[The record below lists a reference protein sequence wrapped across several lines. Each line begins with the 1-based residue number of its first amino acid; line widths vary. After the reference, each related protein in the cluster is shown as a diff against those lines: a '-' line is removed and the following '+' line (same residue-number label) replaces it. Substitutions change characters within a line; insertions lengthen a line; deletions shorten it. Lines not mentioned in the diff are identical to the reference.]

1 VTIYLW
7 FNDTQSHV
15 PIAGNETNISYTSS
29 YSGFGHG
36 YVYAVAGVPGLYNVT
51 FHAEDAG
58 VFTVT
63 FVASVTG
70 YQVQTLTFTVTVQAP
85 PGGGFTIIQLALM
98 GGVSG
103 GAVLAAMLG
112 YVFVRRARIPFVIK
126 KINESLKLIGKGD
139 HEGATPVALKS
150 REETIVGI
158 TQERITAFSKKKP
171 VAGEAEAAPTEKA
184 PEVAAAA
191 APTAEVEAALKKE
204 LKAVEGGKPEEEIE
218 EVEMETLDEEL
229 GRLEKVDTEQEVP
242 EGAKQ
247 ARDVIDEYKKRK
259 KKR

>member
-1 VTIYLW
+1 
-7 FNDTQSHV
+7 
-15 PIAGNETNISYTSS
+15 
-29 YSGFGHG
+29 
-36 YVYAVAGVPGLYNVT
+36 
-51 FHAEDAG
+51 
-58 VFTVT
+58 
-63 FVASVTG
+63 
-70 YQVQTLTFTVTVQAP
+70 
-85 PGGGFTIIQLALM
+85 
-98 GGVSG
+98 
-103 GAVLAAMLG
+103 
-112 YVFVRRARIPFVIK
+112 VFVRRARIPFVIK

-158 TQERITAFSKKKP
+158 TQERITAFSKRKP